1 MENRVMPAT
10 GAPLGAHWASAA
22 ELKEQ
27 LAAER
32 LGDPFLVFRDGDGLQ
47 RIVPLS
53 ADAARLTVGRD
64 PATDISL
71 AWDHE
76 VSRVHA
82 ELERVGPDWTV
93 ADDGLSRN
101 GTFVNGERVTG
112 RLRLRGGD
120 VLHFGAT
127 AVGFRAPGGEL
138 GETRGVSAG
147 AAPALSPAQCRVLVA
162 LCRPFRARA
171 QGASPASNKQIAD
184 ELFLS
189 VDGVKTH
196 VRTLFER
203 FAVEDLPQ
211 NRKRARLVELA
222 FASGAI
228 TERDLEEA

>member
-1 MENRVMPAT
+1 MSAT
-10 GAPLGAHWASAA
+10 PSPFAAHWASAA
-22 ELKEQ
+22 ELKQQ
-27 LAAER
+27 LEAER
-32 LGDPFLVFRDGDGLQ
+32 DGHPFLVFRAGDGEQ
-47 RIVPLS
+47 RIVPL
-53 ADAARLTVGRD
+53 APDARRLTIGRA
-64 PATDISL
+64 PETDICL
-71 AWDHE
+71 AWDDE

-82 ELERVGPDWTV
+82 ELERIGPDWAV

-101 GTFVNGERVTG
+101 GTFVNGERVAG

-138 GETRGVSAG
+138 GETRGVSTG
-147 AAPALSPAQCRVLVA
+147 AAPALSPAQRRVLVA
-162 LCRPFRARA
+162 LCRPYRARA

-228 TERDLEEA
+228 TERDLDEA